1 MKAWNE
7 ISFRSYNLLIV
18 NLSLFFSFF
27 FFFLV
32 FCRVHLRRRIICF
45 VIKTRDN
52 LVIVID
58 SIYINVPLSGK
69 RILLL
74 ILSAVNI
81 ISRIKYS
88 T

>member
-1 MKAWNE
+1 M
-7 ISFRSYNLLIV
+7 YNLLIV
-18 NLSLFFSFF
+18 NLSLFFFF
-27 FFFLV
+27 FFVILTKKNYL
-32 FCRVHLRRRIICF
+32 FCN
-45 VIKTRDN
+45 KTRDN

-69 RILLL
+69 RILLS
-74 ILSAVNI
+74 ILSPVNI